1 MSLFSFCQPGI
12 TLPLQPKMGVIA
24 SHNKKKCYLCGSTFP
39 LVHPWG
45 VEPQSMEPE
54 SSILSIELWVPM
66 FLLDKSNNIFVAT
79 QIFFD

>member
-1 MSLFSFCQPGI
+1 MFVGSEKSATFAVALF
-12 TLPLQPKMGVIA
+12 
-24 SHNKKKCYLCGSTFP
+24 LC
-39 LVHPWG
+39 VHPWG